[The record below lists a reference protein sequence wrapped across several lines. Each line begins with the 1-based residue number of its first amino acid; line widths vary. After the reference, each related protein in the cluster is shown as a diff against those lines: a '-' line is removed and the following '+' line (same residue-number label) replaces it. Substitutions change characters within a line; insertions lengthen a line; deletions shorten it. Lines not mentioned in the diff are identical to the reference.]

1 MPDRRCMREETASED
16 AGRWFARLHADDAT
30 TADRRAFSAW
40 LEADPSHLRAWTE
53 MQEIAA
59 SAGLLGQRPPP
70 VAVTRGGGRAG
81 DGLRLRLPAAAVWA
95 LAVLL
100 LSATAGLTWGDG
112 WQAVA
117 LADHASRSGERC
129 QIELPDGSVMTLN
142 TESAVRLSWGTGERR
157 IDLLRGEAIFK
168 VAADAARPFVVVSR
182 HGSAEALATCRG
194 MSSTTDGDDSCRVH
208 RHQYPD
214 LCHQH
219 GAGRARQTG
228 SGPRTPFC

>member
-1 MPDRRCMREETASED
+1 MREETASED

-81 DGLRLRLPAAAVWA
+81 DGLGLRLPAAAVWA

-100 LSATAGLTWGDG
+100 LSATAGLIWGDG

-117 LADHASRSGERC
+117 RADHASRSGERR

-142 TESAVRLSWGTGERR
+142 TDSAVRLSWGTGERR
-157 IDLLRGEAIFK
+157 IDLLRGEAFFK
-168 VAADAARPFVVVSR
+168 VAVDAARPFVVVSR
-182 HGSAEALATCRG
+182 HGSAEALGTAFAVRL
-194 MSSTTDGDDSCRVH
+194 SAA
-208 RHQYPD
+208 
-214 LCHQH
+214 
-219 GAGRARQTG
+219 GAG
-228 SGPRTPFC
+228 